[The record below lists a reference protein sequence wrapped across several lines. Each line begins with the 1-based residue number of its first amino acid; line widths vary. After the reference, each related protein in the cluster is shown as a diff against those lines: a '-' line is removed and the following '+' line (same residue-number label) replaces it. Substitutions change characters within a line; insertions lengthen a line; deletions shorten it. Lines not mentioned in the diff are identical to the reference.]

1 MKALMAVATAMTLVG
16 CASVTNDT
24 THGVRVDTRQK
35 SGAVVAGADCVAT
48 NDYGS
53 TSFKSGGTQA
63 LRRSAGDMTIVCT
76 KNGEQPAN
84 ARLISRPNGGM
95 AGNIVLG
102 GVIGAVVDH
111 NRGTAYT
118 YPTWVELVFGESLV
132 FDRSLQTGD
141 AVVKGLA
148 AGSVTAK
155 ANAPAPGRS
164 NTTSHQCMQQLPGA
178 ICCTAVL
185 QYQKS
190 PAFAGL
196 FCGCVAYLVPK
207 IRSPASPR
215 PGRM

>member
-16 CASVTNDT
+16 CASVVNET
-24 THGVRVDTRQK
+24 THDVRVDTKQK
-35 SGAVVAGADCVAT
+35 SGTVVAGADCVAT

-53 TSFKSGGTQA
+53 TNFKSGGTQA

-141 AVVKGLA
+141 AVLKGLA
-148 AGSVTAK
+148 AGSATAK
-155 ANAPAPGRS
+155 ASAPAPGRS
-164 NTTSHQCMQQLPGA
+164 NATSHQCMQQLPGA
-178 ICCTAVL
+178 IC
-185 QYQKS
+185 
-190 PAFAGL
+190 
-196 FCGCVAYLVPK
+196 
-207 IRSPASPR
+207 
-215 PGRM
+215 

>member
-1 MKALMAVATAMTLVG
+1 
-16 CASVTNDT
+16 
-24 THGVRVDTRQK
+24 
-35 SGAVVAGADCVAT
+35 
-48 NDYGS
+48 
-53 TSFKSGGTQA
+53 
-63 LRRSAGDMTIVCT
+63 
-76 KNGEQPAN
+76 
-84 ARLISRPNGGM
+84 M

-178 ICCTAVL
+178 IC
-185 QYQKS
+185 
-190 PAFAGL
+190 
-196 FCGCVAYLVPK
+196 
-207 IRSPASPR
+207 
-215 PGRM
+215 

>member
-164 NTTSHQCMQQLPGA
+164 NTPSHQCMQQLPGA
-178 ICCTAVL
+178 IC
-185 QYQKS
+185 
-190 PAFAGL
+190 
-196 FCGCVAYLVPK
+196 
-207 IRSPASPR
+207 
-215 PGRM
+215 

>member
-1 MKALMAVATAMTLVG
+1 MDAGGGAEDGALRGSPELARSACVCLQNDLGGILVKALIAVATAMTLVG

-178 ICCTAVL
+178 IC
-185 QYQKS
+185 
-190 PAFAGL
+190 
-196 FCGCVAYLVPK
+196 
-207 IRSPASPR
+207 
-215 PGRM
+215 